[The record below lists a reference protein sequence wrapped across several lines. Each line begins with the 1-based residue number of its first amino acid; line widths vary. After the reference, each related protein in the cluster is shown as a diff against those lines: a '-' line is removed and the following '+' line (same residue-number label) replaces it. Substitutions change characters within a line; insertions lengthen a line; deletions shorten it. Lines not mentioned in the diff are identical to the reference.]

1 MFIHVYQFFTSMF
14 HLGQDVLI
22 NGAPLG
28 ADLGL
33 LLIGHVHLRAKIN
46 IGDSLAYRLAPK
58 IDTISRALF

>member
-1 MFIHVYQFFTSMF
+1 MF

-28 ADLGL
+28 ADLGP

-46 IGDSLAYRLAPK
+46 IGDSRW
-58 IDTISRALF
+58 

>member
-1 MFIHVYQFFTSMF
+1 MF